1 MASLSDVAK
10 DAGVSLTTASLVL
23 NRPKQPNRVS
33 EACAQRVRAVAQ
45 RLGYIPNY
53 HARSMKL
60 GRAETIVV
68 ALDVGDGDGDATV
81 SELSDAYFNQLIG
94 GIELHLRKVGY
105 QLTIVGPD
113 AFSRAPERGMM
124 GVGQRRFDGM
134 IVLGRVVDP
143 ARSKVLA
150 QGAEGPVVAIEYPH
164 PTQFPVVDYDERHGV
179 ELAVKHLVE
188 LGHRDLLWVGSSRTW
203 AASQETSREEMF
215 RSAAARLGARTASCT
230 MDWRPGEVP
239 NARPEM
245 RERAEAAVAK
255 YLREKGRSFTG
266 VVAYNDPVG
275 IGVCGAL
282 AAAGVRVPQDVSVVG
297 FDDIEAAFCVP
308 RLTTVSHRLSDMGRK
323 AAERVMEM
331 IGGAGLRGERDVV
344 RPELVVRK
352 STARKF
358 E

>member
-1 MASLSDVAK
+1 
-10 DAGVSLTTASLVL
+10 
-23 NRPKQPNRVS
+23 VS

-68 ALDVGDGDGDATV
+68 ALDVGDGDGNATV
-81 SELSDAYFNQLIG
+81 SELADAYFNQLIG
-94 GIELHLRKVGY
+94 GVELHLRKVGY

-113 AFSRAPERGMM
+113 AFARAPERGMM

-143 ARSKVLA
+143 GRSKVLA
-150 QGAEGPVVAIEYPH
+150 QGGDGPVVAIEYPH
-164 PTQFPVVDYDERHGV
+164 PTPFPVVDYDERYGV
-179 ELAVKHLVE
+179 ELAVRHLVE
-188 LGHRDLLWVGSSRTW
+188 LGHRELLWVGSNRTW

-215 RSAAARLGARTASCT
+215 RDAAKRLGARAVSCT
-230 MDWRPGEVP
+230 FDWRPSEVP

-245 RERAEAAVAK
+245 RDRAEAAVTR
-255 YLREKGRSFTG
+255 YLWEKGRSFTG
-266 VVAYNDPVG
+266 VVAYNDPVA
-275 IGVCGAL
+275 IGACGAL
-282 AAAGVRVPQDVSVVG
+282 AAAGVKVPQEVSVVG

-331 IGGAGLRGERDVV
+331 IRGASLRGVRDVV
-344 RPELVVRK
+344 RPELVVGK
-352 STARKF
+352 STGRRM
-358 E
+358 EG